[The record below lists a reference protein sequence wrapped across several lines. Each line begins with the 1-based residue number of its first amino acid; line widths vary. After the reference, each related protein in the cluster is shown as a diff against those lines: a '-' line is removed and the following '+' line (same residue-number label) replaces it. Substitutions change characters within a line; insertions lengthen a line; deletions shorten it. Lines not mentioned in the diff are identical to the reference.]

1 MLIRS
6 KNKMGIY
13 EATNIIVNDNN
24 EVVKIFSD
32 DVYFLLGKYDSNV
45 RCKDVLQYIYNCI
58 ISGYTIIDMPDDDF
72 KIIKLKPKTDKTME
86 NMLPQSVIKKLKSY
100 GFYTMEDVIKN
111 QEHIFSLKGIGP
123 ATAKIIREAIRVYEK
138 S

>member
-32 DVYFLLGKYDSNV
+32 DVYFLLGKYDS
-45 RCKDVLQYIYNCI
+45 
-58 ISGYTIIDMPDDDF
+58 
-72 KIIKLKPKTDKTME
+72 
-86 NMLPQSVIKKLKSY
+86 LPTCPVPNPPES
-100 GFYTMEDVIKN
+100 
-111 QEHIFSLKGIGP
+111 H
-123 ATAKIIREAIRVYEK
+123 
-138 S
+138 

>member
-32 DVYFLLGKYDSNV
+32 DVYFLLGKYDSD
-45 RCKDVLQYIYNCI
+45 RQCKDVLQYIYNCI
-58 ISGYTIIDMPDDDF
+58 SSGHTIIDMPDDDF
-72 KIIKLKPKTDKTME
+72 EIKSKPKTDQTME
-86 NMLPQSVIKKLKSY
+86 NMLPQSVINKLNAY
-100 GFYTMEDVIKN
+100 RIYTMEDVIKN
-111 QEHIFSLKGIGP
+111 QKYIFSLKGIGP
-123 ATAKIIREAIRVYEK
+123 ATARTIREAIKVYEK

>member
-32 DVYFLLGKYDSNV
+32 DVYFLLGKYDSD
-45 RCKDVLQYIYNCI
+45 RQCKDVLQYIYNCI
-58 ISGYTIIDMPDDDF
+58 SSGHTIIDMPDDDF
-72 KIIKLKPKTDKTME
+72 KIIKLKPKTDQTME
-86 NMLPQSVIKKLKSY
+86 NMLPQSVINKLNSY
-100 GFYTMEDVIKN
+100 RIYTMEDVIKN
-111 QEHIFSLKGIGP
+111 TFSL
-123 ATAKIIREAIRVYEK
+123 
-138 S
+138 